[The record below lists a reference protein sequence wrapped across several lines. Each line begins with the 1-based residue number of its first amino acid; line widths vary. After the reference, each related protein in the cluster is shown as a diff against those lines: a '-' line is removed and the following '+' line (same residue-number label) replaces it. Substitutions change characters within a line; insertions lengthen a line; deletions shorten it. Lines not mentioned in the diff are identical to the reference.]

1 MKKDKCLWRPASPH
15 LERFRDHHLT
25 SHITSDITVKHTN
38 TSLSFLGFVEKV
50 SVVVCIPLP
59 TWSWKATL
67 RQSQLSSGREMS
79 RSETYL
85 SEKQWLLAGSSI
97 SVNNTR
103 RTIRSLSV
111 FKMGIEIKREF
122 PFKVYLRNVNQPGIW
137 GLINFHF
144 PNQIYTIQAVLCT
157 LHLGSCIQAGFLC
170 LFSSQA
176 RWISEVRFVNTIILV
191 VQC

>member
-1 MKKDKCLWRPASPH
+1 MFVATCFTSPGEVPWSSSH
-15 LERFRDHHLT
+15 ISHHLRHHSQT
-25 SHITSDITVKHTN
+25 HKHFTLISWVCWEGLGGCLHTTTHLIMKGHIKTISAFLWARNVQIWDLSIGETV
-38 TSLSFLGFVEKV
+38 
-50 SVVVCIPLP
+50 
-59 TWSWKATL
+59 
-67 RQSQLSSGREMS
+67 
-79 RSETYL
+79 
-85 SEKQWLLAGSSI
+85 AGSSI